1 MTAWKELKKDLAI
14 SQEDQNAIALERD
27 LIRTMAAI
35 REEKQSVED
44 FNASGVYA
52 ADCAFG

>member
-1 MTAWKELKKDLAI
+1 MTTWKGLKKDLAV

-35 REEKQSVED
+35 RVEKQSVEN
-44 FNASGVYA
+44 FNA
-52 ADCAFG
+52 FG

>member
-1 MTAWKELKKDLAI
+1 MTTWKELKKDLAI

-52 ADCAFG
+52 